1 MSNADFILVG
11 IILVL
16 IIIRIV
22 YGMVVQWDILIQ
34 IKTEISRSNFEDER
48 KYWRKKLWKTRIKII
63 PFGCLIMKLGELDN
77 SND

>member
-1 MSNADFILVG
+1 
-11 IILVL
+11 
-16 IIIRIV
+16 
-22 YGMVVQWDILIQ
+22 MVVQWDILIQ